1 MIVKKGEVI
10 TLASGIFES
19 YSREGPFVALR
30 DFDLAVLVGERAA
43 AGMTRLEVDDLLDA
57 VPEMLIKRGFLGEL
71 PCRKIHL
78 GAMGA
83 IDIKVESDAF

>member
-10 TLASGIFES
+10 ILASGIFES
-19 YSREGPFVALR
+19 YRREGPFVALQ
-30 DFDLAVLVGERAA
+30 DCDLAVLVGERAV
-43 AGMTRLEVDDLLDA
+43 AGMTRLEVDGMLDE
-57 VPEMLIKRGFLGEL
+57 VPEMLIERGVLGKL

-83 IDIKVESDAF
+83 IDIKVENDAF